1 MESEIVNKL
10 YKLSGSI
17 WKEKQNRLHVNHI
30 IGIFSMSE
38 EYHFAFL

>member
-17 WKEKQNRLHVNHI
+17 WKEKQATCKSYI